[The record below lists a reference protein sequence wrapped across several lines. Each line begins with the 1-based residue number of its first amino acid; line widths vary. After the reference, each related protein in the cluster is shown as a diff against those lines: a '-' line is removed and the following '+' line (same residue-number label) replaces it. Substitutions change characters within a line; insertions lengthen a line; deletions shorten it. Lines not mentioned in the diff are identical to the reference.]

1 MILRVHRLRGLVNL
15 FPCGGRLRDLPS
27 AGMYWTFVVGIA
39 KPGVV
44 PMTMTN
50 TAATATSTTMHTHT
64 NRIVVDVAADNALA
78 TRLNHP
84 RAEVAAALRV
94 AIEKGGE
101 IRDRRIRYQEDLDE
115 ARIAKL
121 KWTAAAL
128 DLLNALFDN
137 SSVADYCNDWV
148 GKIFPEYAELGN
160 FVEQFYEEMEYRLAK
175 LRVVL
180 ERVEQ
185 VVEPM
190 PAPAI
195 APEAAAPAEPVQ
207 APAVAAPVVPVAP
220 VAPVAPAARVAPAA
234 AVKPSIAAPA
244 PAPAVRAA
252 RPAAA
257 PAVKAVVTHAMEPVS
272 VPCVL
277 LLGAPATD
285 PAHAAAA
292 ELLKRLSVH
301 AKPAQDPLA
310 ASATDAAVFIVPS
323 ESSDPAASRLALF
336 QIGCA
341 VGRLGTNRVCV
352 LLAPGAAPCPETGL
366 AHVAIDPTGGWQLQL
381 ARQLKQAGMDV
392 DMNKLC

>member
-1 MILRVHRLRGLVNL
+1 MPFLLPTPMRGLNLFPIPQFPANRRAHRLRDLVNL

-175 LRVVL
+175 LRHVL
-180 ERVEQ
+180 ERVER
-185 VVEPM
+185 M
-190 PAPAI
+190 GDPAPLAPI
-195 APEAAAPAEPVQ
+195 AAAAEPAPESVAPAAIVE
-207 APAVAAPVVPVAP
+207 APIVAAPVVA
-220 VAPVAPAARVAPAA
+220 VAPAAPAAPVKKSAPVNAVPAAVAPQVA
-234 AVKPSIAAPA
+234 
-244 PAPAVRAA
+244 R

-257 PAVKAVVTHAMEPVS
+257 PAKAVVTHAMEPVS
-272 VPCVL
+272 IPGVL
-277 LLGAPATD
+277 LLGAPATE
-285 PAHAAAA
+285 PAYAATA

-301 AKPAQDPLA
+301 ARPAQDPLTAA
-310 ASATDAAVFIVPS
+310 ASDAAVFAV
-323 ESSDPAASRLALF
+323 SSDASDAGAQRAALF

-341 VGRLGTNRVCV
+341 VGRLGTSRVCI
-352 LLAPGAAPCPETGL
+352 L
-366 AHVAIDPTGGWQLQL
+366 
-381 ARQLKQAGMDV
+381 
-392 DMNKLC
+392 

>member
-1 MILRVHRLRGLVNL
+1 
-15 FPCGGRLRDLPS
+15 
-27 AGMYWTFVVGIA
+27 
-39 KPGVV
+39 
-44 PMTMTN
+44 MTMTN

-101 IRDRRIRYQEDLDE
+101 IRDLRIRYQEDLDE

-121 KWTAAAL
+121 KWSAAAL

-160 FVEQFYEEMEYRLAK
+160 FIEQFYEEMEYRLAK

-185 VVEPM
+185 VVEPV

-195 APEAAAPAEPVQ
+195 APTVAEAATPAEPVQ

-220 VAPVAPAARVAPAA
+220 PATVKPVAAVTPSVA
-234 AVKPSIAAPA
+234 A

-301 AKPAQDPLA
+301 AKPAQDPVA
-310 ASATDAAVFIVPS
+310 ANATDAAVFIVPS

>member
-1 MILRVHRLRGLVNL
+1 
-15 FPCGGRLRDLPS
+15 
-27 AGMYWTFVVGIA
+27 
-39 KPGVV
+39 
-44 PMTMTN
+44 MTMTN
-50 TAATATSTTMHTHT
+50 TAATATSTTTHT
-64 NRIVVDVAADNALA
+64 NRIAVDVAADNALS

-115 ARIAKL
+115 ARVAKL

-160 FVEQFYEEMEYRLAK
+160 FIEQFYEEMEYRLAK
-175 LRVVL
+175 LRIVL

-185 VVEPM
+185 LPEPV
-190 PAPAI
+190 PAPMI

-207 APAVAAPVVPVAP
+207 APGVAAPIAAAAPPATIKPV
-220 VAPVAPAARVAPAA
+220 A
-234 AVKPSIAAPA
+234 AVKASTAA

-252 RPAAA
+252 RPVAA
-257 PAVKAVVTHAMEPVS
+257 PPLKAVVTHAMEPVS

-277 LLGAPATD
+277 LLGALATE

-301 AKPAQDPLA
+301 AKSAQDPLGA
-310 ASATDAAVFIVPS
+310 NPTDAAVFVVPS
-323 ESSDPAASRLALF
+323 EVSDPAASRLALF

-366 AHVAIDPTGGWQLQL
+366 AHIAIDPTGGWQLQL

>member
-1 MILRVHRLRGLVNL
+1 
-15 FPCGGRLRDLPS
+15 
-27 AGMYWTFVVGIA
+27 
-39 KPGVV
+39 
-44 PMTMTN
+44 
-50 TAATATSTTMHTHT
+50 
-64 NRIVVDVAADNALA
+64 
-78 TRLNHP
+78 
-84 RAEVAAALRV
+84 
-94 AIEKGGE
+94 
-101 IRDRRIRYQEDLDE
+101 
-115 ARIAKL
+115 
-121 KWTAAAL
+121 
-128 DLLNALFDN
+128 
-137 SSVADYCNDWV
+137 
-148 GKIFPEYAELGN
+148 
-160 FVEQFYEEMEYRLAK
+160 MEYRLAK

-185 VVEPM
+185 VVEPV

-220 VAPVAPAARVAPAA
+220 VAPTARVAPAA
-234 AVKPSIAAPA
+234 AIKPSVSA

-252 RPAAA
+252 RSAAA

-301 AKPAQDPLA
+301 AKAAQDPLA
-310 ASATDAAVFIVPS
+310 ANATDAAVFIVPS

-336 QIGCA
+336 QIGCV
-341 VGRLGTNRVCV
+341 VGRLGASRVCV

>member
-1 MILRVHRLRGLVNL
+1 
-15 FPCGGRLRDLPS
+15 
-27 AGMYWTFVVGIA
+27 
-39 KPGVV
+39 
-44 PMTMTN
+44 MTMTN

-160 FVEQFYEEMEYRLAK
+160 FIEQFYEEMEYRLAK

-185 VVEPM
+185 VVEPV

-207 APAVAAPVVPVAP
+207 APVVAAPIVPVVPA
-220 VAPVAPAARVAPAA
+220 APAARVAPVA
-234 AVKPSIAAPA
+234 AVKPSVA
-244 PAPAVRAA
+244 APAVRTP
-252 RPAAA
+252 RPAA

-277 LLGAPATD
+277 LLGAPGTD

-310 ASATDAAVFIVPS
+310 ANATDAAVFIVPS

>member
-1 MILRVHRLRGLVNL
+1 
-15 FPCGGRLRDLPS
+15 
-27 AGMYWTFVVGIA
+27 
-39 KPGVV
+39 
-44 PMTMTN
+44 MTMTN
-50 TAATATSTTMHTHT
+50 TAATATATSTIMHT

-84 RAEVAAALRV
+84 RAEVVAALRV

-121 KWTAAAL
+121 KWSAAVL

-160 FVEQFYEEMEYRLAK
+160 FIEQFYEEMEYRLAK

-185 VVEPM
+185 LAESVT
-190 PAPAI
+190 APAI
-195 APEAAAPAEPVQ
+195 APAAAAPAEPVQ
-207 APAVAAPVVPVAP
+207 APAGAAPVVPVAP
-220 VAPVAPAARVAPAA
+220 AAPVKS
-234 AVKPSIAAPA
+234 AVKPSIAA

-272 VPCVL
+272 LPCVL

-301 AKPAQDPLA
+301 AKPAQDALA
-310 ASATDAAVFIVPS
+310 ANTADAGVFIVPS
-323 ESSDPAASRLALF
+323 EASDPAASRLALF

-341 VGRLGTNRVCV
+341 VGRLGVNRVCV

-366 AHVAIDPTGGWQLQL
+366 AHIAIDPTGGWQLQL